1 VLTDWTSDN
10 AGEPSSC
17 GSMSYCGSRQRY
29 PDNRE
34 MGYPF
39 NRPFPNGVLATL
51 AAQPNIVVRD
61 LSIRC
66 ENPRPPA

>member
-1 VLTDWTSDN
+1 
-10 AGEPSSC
+10 
-17 GSMSYCGSRQRY
+17 
-29 PDNRE
+29 

-39 NRPFPNGVLATL
+39 NRPFPNGVLETL
-51 AAQPNIVVRD
+51 AAQPNAALRD

>member
-1 VLTDWTSDN
+1 
-10 AGEPSSC
+10 
-17 GSMSYCGSRQRY
+17 MSYCGSRERY
-29 PDNRE
+29 PDRRE

-39 NRPFPNGVLATL
+39 NRPFPNGVLETL
-51 AAQPNIVVRD
+51 AAQPNAALRD